1 MRERF
6 QFIKWNSLRLLSIPA
21 SVILSVFVPMHDPS
35 TPNRI
40 LGSFL
45 FVITGLALLQ
55 LFKALDPAGMYD
67 ARAFDNIG
75 NKFQQEFE
83 SAVNE
88 CNQNFPFSTL
98 SKVSGYWKVIPYVES
113 RYIPRHDVV
122 KIQNEMRE
130 SFKRVAGVLSDEVV
144 VNVLCKGDAPELRS
158 EMVDYVNDFIK
169 SEKKNMV
176 DIRSRFKKMK
186 KDSIQEHKR
195 QQRIKNKERK
205 LEKIEKRKVEAAKNE
220 ARSRQTAVLA
230 EKLLNEVYLN
240 KGN

>member
-35 TPNRI
+35 APNRI

-75 NKFQQEFE
+75 NEFQQEFE

-88 CNQNFPFSTL
+88 CNQKLPFSTL
-98 SKVSGYWKVIPYVES
+98 SKVVGYWKVIPYPES
-113 RYIPRHDVV
+113 RYVPQQDIER
-122 KIQNEMRE
+122 IQNEMQE
-130 SFKRVAGVLSDEVV
+130 SFKRVVGVLSDEVV

-176 DIRSRFKKMK
+176 DIRSRFKKMEK
-186 KDSIQEHKR
+186 ESIQKHKR
-195 QQRIKNKERK
+195 QQRIKSKERK

-230 EKLLNEVYLN
+230 DKMLNEVYLN
-240 KGN
+240 KGK

>member
-6 QFIKWNSLRLLSIPA
+6 QFVKWNSLRLLSIPV
-21 SVILSVFVPMHDPS
+21 SVILSVFAPLPPS
-35 TPNRI
+35 AQNRI
-40 LGSFL
+40 LVSLL
-45 FVITGLALLQ
+45 FVVTGLAFLQ
-55 LFKALDPAGMYD
+55 LFKSLDPAGMYD

-88 CNQNFPFSTL
+88 CNHNLPLSTL
-98 SKVSGYWKVIPYVES
+98 SKVVGYWKVVPYLES
-113 RYIPRHDVV
+113 RYIPQQDLN

-130 SFKRVAGVLSDEVV
+130 SFKRVVGVLSDEVV

-176 DIRSRFKKMK
+176 DIGSRFKKMEK
-186 KDSIQEHKR
+186 ESIQEHKR
-195 QQRIKNKERK
+195 RQKIRKNKNKIERIKKKEA
-205 LEKIEKRKVEAAKNE
+205 EAVRNE

-230 EKLLNEVYLN
+230 DKMLNEVYLN
-240 KGN
+240 KGK

>member
-1 MRERF
+1 MRERL
-6 QFIKWNSLRLLSIPA
+6 QAIKWGSFQLLSLPVLIF
-21 SVILSVFVPMHDPS
+21 LS
-35 TPNRI
+35 T
-40 LGSFL
+40 FL
-45 FVITGLALLQ
+45 PFGEVSALERITGCFIFVAICFILILIFSACIIDLSE
-55 LFKALDPAGMYD
+55 YS
-67 ARAFDNIG
+67 

-88 CNQNFPFSTL
+88 CNQNLPFSTL
-98 SKVSGYWKVIPYVES
+98 SKVSGYWKVIPYLES
-113 RYIPRHDVV
+113 RYIPQQDLN
-122 KIQNEMRE
+122 KFQNEMRD
-130 SFKRVAGVLSDEVV
+130 SFKRVVGVLSDEVV

-158 EMVDYVNDFIK
+158 EMIDYVNDFIK

-230 EKLLNEVYLN
+230 EKMLNEVYLN
-240 KGN
+240 KGK

>member
-1 MRERF
+1 MRKKF
-6 QFIKWNSLRLLSIPA
+6 QFIKWNSLRLLYIPA
-21 SVILSVFVPMHDPS
+21 SVILSVFVPMHNPS

-75 NKFQQEFE
+75 NEFQQEFE

-88 CNQNFPFSTL
+88 CNHNLPFSTL
-98 SKVSGYWKVIPYVES
+98 SKVSGYWKVIPYIES
-113 RYIPRHDVV
+113 RYVPQQDLN

-130 SFKRVAGVLSDEVV
+130 SFKKVVGVLSDEVV
-144 VNVLCKGDAPELRS
+144 INVLCKGDAPELRS
-158 EMVDYVNDFIK
+158 EMIDYVNDFIK

-230 EKLLNEVYLN
+230 EKMLNEVYLN
-240 KGN
+240 KGK

>member
-21 SVILSVFVPMHDPS
+21 SVILSVFVPMHNPS

-75 NKFQQEFE
+75 NEFQQEFE

-88 CNQNFPFSTL
+88 CNHNLPFSTL
-98 SKVSGYWKVIPYVES
+98 SKVSGYWKVIPYIES
-113 RYIPRHDVV
+113 RYVPQQDLN

-130 SFKRVAGVLSDEVV
+130 SFKKVVGVLSDEVV
-144 VNVLCKGDAPELRS
+144 INVLCKGDAPELRS
-158 EMVDYVNDFIK
+158 EMIDYVNDFIK

-230 EKLLNEVYLN
+230 EKMLNEVYLN
-240 KGN
+240 KGK

>member
-1 MRERF
+1 MRKRF

-21 SVILSVFVPMHDPS
+21 SVILSVFVPMHNPS

-75 NKFQQEFE
+75 NEFQQEFE

-88 CNQNFPFSTL
+88 CNHNLPFSTL
-98 SKVSGYWKVIPYVES
+98 SKVSGYWKVIPYIES
-113 RYIPRHDVV
+113 RYVPQQDLN

-130 SFKRVAGVLSDEVV
+130 SFKKVVGVLSDEVV
-144 VNVLCKGDAPELRS
+144 INVLCKGDAPELRS
-158 EMVDYVNDFIK
+158 EMIDYVNDFIK

-230 EKLLNEVYLN
+230 EKMLNEVYLN
-240 KGN
+240 KGK

>member
-75 NKFQQEFE
+75 NEFQQEFE

-88 CNQNFPFSTL
+88 CNHNLPFSTL
-98 SKVSGYWKVIPYVES
+98 SKVVGYWKVIPYPES
-113 RYIPRHDVV
+113 KYIPQQDLN
-122 KIQNEMRE
+122 KIQNEMQE
-130 SFKRVAGVLSDEVV
+130 SFKRVVGVLSDEVV
-144 VNVLCKGDAPELRS
+144 VNVICKGDAPELRS

-176 DIRSRFKKMK
+176 DIGSRFKKMEK
-186 KDSIQEHKR
+186 ESIQKHKR

-230 EKLLNEVYLN
+230 EKMLNEVYLN
-240 KGN
+240 KGK

>member
-75 NKFQQEFE
+75 NEFQQEFE

-88 CNQNFPFSTL
+88 CNHNLPFSTL
-98 SKVSGYWKVIPYVES
+98 SKVSGYWKVIPYIES
-113 RYIPRHDVV
+113 RYVPQQDLN

-130 SFKRVAGVLSDEVV
+130 SFKKVVGVLSDEVV
-144 VNVLCKGDAPELRS
+144 INVLCKGDAPELRS
-158 EMVDYVNDFIK
+158 EMIDYVNDFIK

-230 EKLLNEVYLN
+230 EKMLNEVYLN
-240 KGN
+240 KGK

>member
-6 QFIKWNSLRLLSIPA
+6 QFVKWNSLRLLSIPA
-21 SVILSVFVPMHDPS
+21 SVILSIFVPMHDPS
-35 TPNRI
+35 TPNRV

-75 NKFQQEFE
+75 NEFQQEFE

-88 CNQNFPFSTL
+88 CNQNLPFSTL
-98 SKVSGYWKVIPYVES
+98 SKVSGYWKVIPYIES
-113 RYIPRHDVV
+113 RYVPQQDLN

-130 SFKRVAGVLSDEVV
+130 SFKKVVGVLSDEVV
-144 VNVLCKGDAPELRS
+144 INVLCKGDAPELRS
-158 EMVDYVNDFIK
+158 EMIDYVNDFIK

-230 EKLLNEVYLN
+230 EKMLNEVYLN
-240 KGN
+240 KGK

>member
-75 NKFQQEFE
+75 NEFQQEFE

-88 CNQNFPFSTL
+88 CNHNLPFSTL
-98 SKVSGYWKVIPYVES
+98 SKVVGYWKVIPDLES
-113 RYIPRHDVV
+113 RYVPQRDLN

-130 SFKRVAGVLSDEVV
+130 SFKKVVGVLSDEVV

-205 LEKIEKRKVEAAKNE
+205 LEKIEKRMVEAAKNE

>member
-1 MRERF
+1 M
-6 QFIKWNSLRLLSIPA
+6 
-21 SVILSVFVPMHDPS
+21 ILSVFVPMHNPS

-75 NKFQQEFE
+75 NEFQQEFE

-88 CNQNFPFSTL
+88 CNHNLPFSTL
-98 SKVSGYWKVIPYVES
+98 SKVSGYWKVIPYIES
-113 RYIPRHDVV
+113 RYVPQQDLN

-130 SFKRVAGVLSDEVV
+130 SFKKVVGVLSDEVV
-144 VNVLCKGDAPELRS
+144 INVLCKGDAPELRS
-158 EMVDYVNDFIK
+158 EMIDYVNDFIK

-230 EKLLNEVYLN
+230 EKMLNEVYLN
-240 KGN
+240 KGK

>member
-6 QFIKWNSLRLLSIPA
+6 QFIKWNSLRLLSIPV
-21 SVILSVFVPMHDPS
+21 SVILSVFAPLPDPS

-40 LGSFL
+40 LVSFL
-45 FVITGLALLQ
+45 FVINGLAIIQ
-55 LFKALDPAGMYD
+55 LFKMLDPAGMYD

-75 NKFQQEFE
+75 NEFQQEFE

-88 CNQNFPFSTL
+88 CNQKLPFSTL
-98 SKVSGYWKVIPYVES
+98 SKVSGYWKVIPYLES
-113 RYIPRHDVV
+113 KYIPQQDLN

-130 SFKRVAGVLSDEVV
+130 SFKRVVGVLSDEVV

-158 EMVDYVNDFIK
+158 EMVDYVNDLIK

-176 DIRSRFKKMK
+176 DIGSRFKKMK
-186 KDSIQEHKR
+186 KESIQEHKR
-195 QQRIKNKERK
+195 QQRIKNKERE

-230 EKLLNEVYLN
+230 EKMLNEVYLN
-240 KGN
+240 KGK

>member
-21 SVILSVFVPMHDPS
+21 SVILSIFVPMHDPS

-75 NKFQQEFE
+75 NEFQQEFE

-88 CNQNFPFSTL
+88 CNQKLPFSTL
-98 SKVSGYWKVIPYVES
+98 SKVSGYWKVES
-113 RYIPRHDVV
+113 KYIPQQDLN

-130 SFKRVAGVLSDEVV
+130 SFKKVVGVLSDEVV

-176 DIRSRFKKMK
+176 DIRSRFKKMGK
-186 KDSIQEHKR
+186 ESIQEHKR
-195 QQRIKNKERK
+195 RQKIRKNKNKIERIKKKEA
-205 LEKIEKRKVEAAKNE
+205 EAVRNE

-230 EKLLNEVYLN
+230 EKMLNEVYLN
-240 KGN
+240 KGK

>member
-75 NKFQQEFE
+75 NEFQQEFE

-88 CNQNFPFSTL
+88 CNHNLPFSTL
-98 SKVSGYWKVIPYVES
+98 SKVVGYWKVIPDLES
-113 RYIPRHDVV
+113 RYVPQQDLN

-130 SFKRVAGVLSDEVV
+130 SFKKVVGVLSDEVV

-176 DIRSRFKKMK
+176 DIRSRFKKMEK
-186 KDSIQEHKR
+186 ESIQEHKR
-195 QQRIKNKERK
+195 RQKIRKNKNKIERIKKKEA
-205 LEKIEKRKVEAAKNE
+205 EAVRNE

-230 EKLLNEVYLN
+230 DKMLNEVYLN
-240 KGN
+240 KDK

>member
-1 MRERF
+1 MRKKF

-21 SVILSVFVPMHDPS
+21 SVILSVFVPMHNPS

-75 NKFQQEFE
+75 NEFQQEFE

-88 CNQNFPFSTL
+88 CNHNLPFSTL
-98 SKVSGYWKVIPYVES
+98 SKVSGYWKVIPYIES
-113 RYIPRHDVV
+113 RYVPQQDLN

-130 SFKRVAGVLSDEVV
+130 SFKKVVGVLSDEVV
-144 VNVLCKGDAPELRS
+144 INVLCKGDAPELRS
-158 EMVDYVNDFIK
+158 EMIDYVNDFIK

-195 QQRIKNKERK
+195 RQRIKKKKN
-205 LEKIEKRKVEAAKNE
+205 KIERIKKREVESARNE

-230 EKLLNEVYLN
+230 EKMLNEVYLN
-240 KGN
+240 KGE

>member
-1 MRERF
+1 MRKRF

-21 SVILSVFVPMHDPS
+21 SVILSVFVPMHNPS

-40 LGSFL
+40 LGYFL

-75 NKFQQEFE
+75 NEFQQEFE

-88 CNQNFPFSTL
+88 CNHNLPFSTL
-98 SKVSGYWKVIPYVES
+98 SKVVGYWKVIPDLES
-113 RYIPRHDVV
+113 KYIPQQDLN

-130 SFKRVAGVLSDEVV
+130 SFKRVVGVLSDEVV

-158 EMVDYVNDFIK
+158 EMVDYVNDLIK

-176 DIRSRFKKMK
+176 DISSRFKKTK
-186 KDSIQEHKR
+186 KESIQEHKR
-195 QQRIKNKERK
+195 QQRIKNKERE

-230 EKLLNEVYLN
+230 EKMLNEVYLN
-240 KGN
+240 KGK

>member
-1 MRERF
+1 MRKKF

-21 SVILSVFVPMHDPS
+21 SVILSVFVPMHNPS

-75 NKFQQEFE
+75 NEFQQEFE

-88 CNQNFPFSTL
+88 CNHNLPFSTL
-98 SKVSGYWKVIPYVES
+98 SKVSGYWKVIPYIES
-113 RYIPRHDVV
+113 RYVPQQDLN

-130 SFKRVAGVLSDEVV
+130 SFKKVVGVLSDEVV
-144 VNVLCKGDAPELRS
+144 INVLCKGDAPELRS
-158 EMVDYVNDFIK
+158 EMIDYVNDFIK

-230 EKLLNEVYLN
+230 EKMLNEVYLN
-240 KGN
+240 KGK